1 MINLGQNWKI
11 FILAVVCFIV
21 GTSEY
26 MITGILDKVAADT
39 GVTLSQAGQLMTV
52 YALAYAIGTPV
63 LMGVT
68 ARFDRRR
75 LLLYSL
81 GLIIVSNALIMIFP
95 GYGFMLLARII
106 MALGTGVFV
115 VTSLALAAKL
125 APSYKKGSAI
135 ATVLMGVTASLI
147 LGVPIGRVIAAAYDW
162 RLIFGGISLLAMV
175 SLPVLASAIPRMEGD
190 EPISFAKQLAMV
202 KRPRI
207 ALSLAINFFMTM
219 GYGIAFT
226 YLSPYLLEV
235 AGMSDRWMSGA
246 LFAYGIASLIGSKAG
261 GSGTDRWGVARTL
274 TGATLLN
281 MVMLILLSVVSGTS
295 IFLVFSVLVLWSLF
309 SWAASPSQQYDLLT
323 LSPKTSGVM
332 LALNTSV
339 LQLAIAAGAGLG
351 GIVINFLSLQAI
363 TWVAA
368 ASVAVAAMI
377 SAALFGRISYR
388 SRQESQ
394 SAEILTS
401 TAPE

>member
-1 MINLGQNWKI
+1 MGQNWKI
-11 FILAVVCFIV
+11 FILAVVSFLV
-21 GTSEY
+21 GTSEF
-26 MITGILDKVAADT
+26 MITGILDKVAADI
-39 GVTLSQAGQLMTV
+39 GVTVSQAGQLMTV
-52 YALAYAIGTPV
+52 FALAYAIGTPI

-68 ARFDRRR
+68 ARLDRRD

-81 GLIIVSNALIMIFP
+81 GLIIVSNALIVILP
-95 GYGFMLLARII
+95 GYGFMLLTRVV

-115 VTSLALAAKL
+115 VTSLTLAARL
-125 APSYKKGSAI
+125 APSNKKGSAI
-135 ATVLMGVTASLI
+135 ATVLMGITASLI
-147 LGVPIGRVIAAAYDW
+147 LGVPIGRVIAATYDW
-162 RLIFGGISLLAMV
+162 RLIFGGIGLLAML
-175 SLPVLASAIPRMEGD
+175 SLPILISSIPRMEGD
-190 EPISFAKQLAMV
+190 GPISLAKQLAMV

-207 ALSLAINFFMTM
+207 ALSLGINFFMTM

-235 AGMSDRWMSGA
+235 VGMSDRWVSAA

-281 MVMLILLSVVSGTS
+281 MVMLMLLSVVAGTS

-351 GIVINFLSLQAI
+351 GIVINYISLQAI
-363 TWVAA
+363 TWIAA

-377 SAALFGRISYR
+377 SAALFGSISYR
-388 SRQESQ
+388 SRQDIQ
-394 SAEILTS
+394 SAGIITS
-401 TAPE
+401 TTQE